1 LEEKELSKEDWK
13 KIITV
18 GTEKNEIRKE
28 MSTLKS
34 TVDRLA
40 KDAGRMKD
48 TLYEL
53 AQKFGLHNSTARI
66 VAISASTDL
75 WIGS

>member
-53 AQKFGLHNSTARI
+53 AQNSACT
-66 VAISASTDL
+66 TQPL
-75 WIGS
+75 E